1 MTLKLTFLFFKI
13 MTYRTL
19 KVREIKGQ
27 ELSGLVPVT
36 TLCHPISPLQLI

>member
-1 MTLKLTFLFFKI
+1 MMWASFSYFEMTLKLTFLFFEI

-27 ELSGLVPVT
+27 
-36 TLCHPISPLQLI
+36 